1 LKLNIYGY
9 PIKRHCKSE
18 TTEKI
23 IIIIVFFME
32 DRIISFSVFS
42 AKAFYIIK
50 GNVKFKNGEIK
61 IMKGRQKQTA
71 R

>member
-1 LKLNIYGY
+1 MKLNIYGY

-23 IIIIVFFME
+23 IIIIDFE

>member
-1 LKLNIYGY
+1 MKLNIYGY

-23 IIIIVFFME
+23 IIIVDFIE

>member
-1 LKLNIYGY
+1 MKLNIYGY

-23 IIIIVFFME
+23 IIIIDIIE

>member
-1 LKLNIYGY
+1 MRLNIYGY

-23 IIIIVFFME
+23 IIIIDFIE

>member
-1 LKLNIYGY
+1 MKLNIYGY

-23 IIIIVFFME
+23 IIIIDFIE

>member
-9 PIKRHCKSE
+9 PLKRHCKSE
-18 TTEKI
+18 ITEKI
-23 IIIIVFFME
+23 IIIIDFME

-42 AKAFYIIK
+42 AKAFYIIE
-50 GNVKFKNGEIK
+50 GNGKFKNGEIK